1 MAQKRNAVTGGRVLI
16 TRPEPSA
23 SETAAKLADL
33 GFSPVL
39 LPVSR
44 TIALE
49 FSIKNEAFDALAVT
63 SANAFRHVPTEYL
76 ESLKALPLF
85 AVGEGTARAAQD
97 AGFQTVIEGGGD
109 AVHLAAT
116 LAGRLPKSARLLY
129 LAGRVRQPIFEDR
142 VSEAGLNMEVCD
154 VYDIEAIDYSANE
167 ISALFKDG
175 PFVAVLLY
183 SAVAAQRFVEIMQ
196 KCQLQFHAQL
206 DAETRF
212 FCISERVGRML
223 PEEWQ
228 ARRLVAD
235 HPDERGIFRLF
246 SKL

>member
-1 MAQKRNAVTGGRVLI
+1 MAQQRNAAIGGRVLI

-23 SETAAKLADL
+23 SVTAAKLVAL
-33 GFSPVL
+33 GFSPVS
-39 LPVSR
+39 LPASR
-44 TIALE
+44 TVTLE
-49 FSIKNEAFDALAVT
+49 FSINNQAFDALAVT
-63 SANAFRHVPTEYL
+63 SANAFRHVSDKDL
-76 ESLKALPLF
+76 EPFKALPLF

-109 AVHLAAT
+109 AVRLAAT
-116 LAGRLPKSARLLY
+116 IAGYLPKSARLLY

-142 VSEAGLNMEVCD
+142 VAEAGFNMEVCD
-154 VYDIEAIDYSANE
+154 VYDVEAVDYSANE
-167 ISALFKDG
+167 ISALFEEG

-183 SAVAAQRFVEIMQ
+183 SAVAAQGFVEIIL
-196 KCQLQFHAQL
+196 KFHAQL

-212 FCISERVGRML
+212 FCISERVARML